1 METESLFEVK
11 ADKRG
16 FESHWGEHVFLRFRS
31 FKIPILLARCKI
43 TSYLSSPRCCS
54 SQLARLSTIPPHPDY
69 MGRESR
75 EKAAEKEFCRP
86 SFSPNKKHWKAAGN
100 TLPEKRN
107 ICFFLFELQSPGFH
121 TGMESF
127 TNSERNKRK
136 GTSDSEKKKKNA
148 RRCCIWPRRWH
159 RVSGEDY

>member
-1 METESLFEVK
+1 
-11 ADKRG
+11 
-16 FESHWGEHVFLRFRS
+16 
-31 FKIPILLARCKI
+31 
-43 TSYLSSPRCCS
+43 
-54 SQLARLSTIPPHPDY
+54 

-107 ICFFLFELQSPGFH
+107 ICLFLFELQSPGFH

-136 GTSDSEKKKKNA
+136 GTSDSEKKKKT
-148 RRCCIWPRRWH
+148 H
-159 RVSGEDY
+159 EDAVFGHDDGPECQERTTKGGCL